1 MRAHRGGFTL
11 LAVLVTSGG
20 ACGGG
25 RGPSTTETA
34 TAPGLAV
41 RALEPATACTA
52 AAAAIYRAG
61 PTTAPRGAL
70 LACSDDGTRSIA
82 DLSSRANLLGYV
94 GPALTSTARVLR
106 VAYRTE
112 RLAGQPGV
120 GTALVYLP
128 GRPRAWPVPAVV
140 VAHGTIGLADV
151 CAPSR
156 KGGAFVDELA
166 LPLVG
171 AGFAV
176 IAPDYAGLGNGRGRT
191 YQGWGI
197 AEDQAHSVLD
207 AARALQHL
215 VAPGALGRFAL
226 VGHSQGGGAVL
237 AAQAALAS
245 DGADLDVASVV
256 AFAPGWYDARIFGRI
271 LGHGDAPLRG
281 RFEVLHAFAAM
292 WFFAHSAVYDGTAAA
307 ADAFAAPL
315 RAAVTRAMDQRC
327 ILTLGADLAR
337 AARSVGELYDPAF
350 VASVQACLGPG
361 PCSGPGQRWLERV
374 IADRPTLSPDGPP
387 VVLIQG
393 LLDGIVTPSATR
405 CTLDRLQ
412 ADHVPTH
419 ACTLAG
425 TDHFSVLGRAAP
437 LLASILDG
445 NPLTCANTL
454 PACAPVDDI
463 LSH

>member
-1 MRAHRGGFTL
+1 MTL
-11 LAVLVTSGG
+11 LALLVT
-20 ACGGG
+20 ACGG
-25 RGPSTTETA
+25 RRSAAP
-34 TAPGLAV
+34 TAPGPAA
-41 RALEPATACTA
+41 RALEPATACTTAATELYRA
-52 AAAAIYRAG
+52 AATA
-61 PTTAPRGAL
+61 APRGAL
-70 LACSDDGTRSIA
+70 LACSDDGIRSIA
-82 DLSSRANLLGYV
+82 ALSSRANLLGYL
-94 GPALTSTARVLR
+94 GPALTSAAHVLR

-112 RLAGQPGV
+112 RLAGRPGV

-128 GRPRAWPVPAVV
+128 SRPRAWPVPAVV

-207 AARALQHL
+207 AARALQQL
-215 VAPGALGRFAL
+215 VAPGALGRLAL

-245 DGADLDVASVV
+245 YGAGLDVASVV
-256 AFAPGWYDARIFGRI
+256 AFAPGWYDARIFGRL
-271 LGHGDAPLRG
+271 LGHGEAPLRG
-281 RFEVLHAFAAM
+281 RHEVLHAFAAM
-292 WFFAHSAVYDGTAAA
+292 WFFAHAAVHDGTAAA

-315 RAAVTRAMDQRC
+315 RAAVTRAMGQRC

-374 IADRPTLSPDGPP
+374 LADRPTLAPDGPP

-405 CTLDRLQ
+405 CTLDRLR
-412 ADHVPTH
+412 ADRVPVR
-419 ACTLAG
+419 ACSFAG

-445 NPLTCANTL
+445 HPVACDDSL
-454 PACAPVDDI
+454 PACAAVDDI
-463 LSH
+463 LAH

>member
-1 MRAHRGGFTL
+1 MRAHRRALTL
-11 LAVLVTSGG
+11 LSVLLS
-20 ACGGG
+20 ACGG
-25 RGPSTTETA
+25 RGSAPPSATTA
-34 TAPGLAV
+34 GPAV
-41 RALEPATACTA
+41 PALEPAIACTA
-52 AAAAIYRAG
+52 KAAQLYRTDASAA
-61 PTTAPRGAL
+61 TDAPRGAL
-70 LACSDDGTRSIA
+70 LACSDDGARSVA
-82 DLSSRANLLGYV
+82 ELSSRANLLGYV
-94 GPALTSTARVLR
+94 GPALSSTARVLR

-112 RLAGQPGV
+112 RLAGEPGV

-215 VAPGALGRFAL
+215 VGPGALGRFAL

-245 DGADLDVASVV
+245 DGAGLDVASVV

-271 LGHGDAPLRG
+271 LGHGEAPLRG
-281 RFEVLHAFAAM
+281 RFEVLHAFTAM
-292 WFFAHSAVYDGTAAA
+292 WFFAHAAVHDGTAAA

-315 RAAVTRAMDQRC
+315 RAAVTRAMDERC
-327 ILTLGADLAR
+327 ILTLGAELAR
-337 AARSVGELYDPAF
+337 AARSVGELYDPGF

-361 PCSGPGQRWLERV
+361 PCTGAGQRWLERV
-374 IADRPTLSPDGPP
+374 IADRPALSPGGPP

-412 ADHVPTH
+412 ADHVH
-419 ACTLAG
+419 ARACSLPG

-437 LLASILDG
+437 LLADILDG
-445 NPLTCANTL
+445 HAIACEDALPTCT
-454 PACAPVDDI
+454 PVDD
-463 LSH
+463 LLAH